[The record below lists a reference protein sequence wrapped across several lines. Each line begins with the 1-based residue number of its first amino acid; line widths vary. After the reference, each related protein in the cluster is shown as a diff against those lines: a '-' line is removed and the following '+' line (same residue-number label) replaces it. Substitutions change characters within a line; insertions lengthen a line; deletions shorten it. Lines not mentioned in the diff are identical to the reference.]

1 MYLRTT
7 SSILTKKTNL
17 RRSKNRERMPYVR
30 RAIWT
35 TVPELV
41 DSDDK
46 RYVEFI
52 VDIKSWPTVPSS
64 LRTYD
69 TPSIP
74 HPPQPPP
81 PTPQESNVS
90 KRVSYALS
98 SIMQGDSTCCRKC
111 VYEALERDFKDRD
124 IRIDV
129 RKEVD
134 VTNLLKRAKD
144 DLKRGNE
151 NECFKKLV
159 TVIELLEEPL
169 NGLLEA

>member
-1 MYLRTT
+1 
-7 SSILTKKTNL
+7 
-17 RRSKNRERMPYVR
+17 
-30 RAIWT
+30 
-35 TVPELV
+35 
-41 DSDDK
+41 
-46 RYVEFI
+46 
-52 VDIKSWPTVPSS
+52 
-64 LRTYD
+64 
-69 TPSIP
+69 
-74 HPPQPPP
+74 
-81 PTPQESNVS
+81 
-90 KRVSYALS
+90 
-98 SIMQGDSTCCRKC
+98 MQGDSTCCRKC